1 MAACP
6 YNARVFNWSEPD
18 HDPDFQTGF
27 KDVPVRPRGVM
38 EKCTLCKERCDADP
52 DNEPMCV
59 VCCPS
64 SARVYGNLDAPNS
77 EISKIGQQIFGLGI
91 TGMSNGTS
99 WAAMA
104 VPDNDKGVHGM
115 QRLEAYAR
123 AAAENAE
130 ADATGALVYSD
141 DPAVAGMI
149 AASVEFTRLFIDPP
163 RPAADPWETANDPY
177 NDKKV
182 GYGRATVAMQQ
193 LLAAEG
199 LELGGEN
206 NRFEDHMG
214 IELLYLSA
222 LCEKAT
228 AAFAEGDEAVRPVAN
243 KAAWQCHPFRAGGD
257 GTLQNVQ
264 RQLHGVQRFA
274 RLQRSIVDALEEVSF
289 RHQPKRTQVF
299 GGHSPL
305 SAIGS
310 TPKKTLA
317 LSLLV

>member
-27 KDVPVRPRGVM
+27 KDVPAVRPRGVM
-38 EKCTLCKERCDADP
+38 EKRTLRKERCDADS

-64 SARVYGNLDAPNS
+64 SARVYGDLDAPDS

-99 WAAMA
+99 WAAMP
-104 VPDNDKGVHGM
+104 VPDNDK
-115 QRLEAYAR
+115 
-123 AAAENAE
+123 
-130 ADATGALVYSD
+130 D
-141 DPAVAGMI
+141 
-149 AASVEFTRLFIDPP
+149 
-163 RPAADPWETANDPY
+163 
-177 NDKKV
+177 
-182 GYGRATVAMQQ
+182 
-193 LLAAEG
+193 
-199 LELGGEN
+199 
-206 NRFEDHMG
+206 
-214 IELLYLSA
+214 
-222 LCEKAT
+222 
-228 AAFAEGDEAVRPVAN
+228 
-243 KAAWQCHPFRAGGD
+243 AWQCHPFRAGD

-274 RLQRSIVDALEEVSF
+274 RLQRSIVNALEEVSF